1 MQQECLLLIMA
12 LLVSEGLI
20 TACSAAAQSQ
30 SVSAEPAVQAN
41 SSQAAQMPKVTI
53 KLTDDGFT
61 TPADMPAGIVAVNI
75 SNSCTKFQEGGAAP
89 G

>member
-1 MQQECLLLIMA
+1 
-12 LLVSEGLI
+12 
-20 TACSAAAQSQ
+20 
-30 SVSAEPAVQAN
+30 
-41 SSQAAQMPKVTI
+41 MPKVTI